1 MKKVILSI
9 VLVIVFI
16 IGLSVLIVGV
26 GTHEESSN
34 TTKNKKYVPKAESK
48 IKSSYSKDELKM
60 KVYITKKKTIDSI
73 DLEDYVKGVVSA
85 EMPVEFPLEALKSQ
99 AVAARTY
106 ALAHKEAFGAGN
118 APRAHGGDVN
128 DTTDFQVFMY
138 KDERLRLW
146 PKSKRQE
153 FWDKITQAVEKTE
166 GEVLAYDGELVMSPY
181 YFSTSGG
188 KTEDAI
194 NVFNKEIPYLKSVDS
209 PGEEKA
215 HKYISSKTVTCDYA
229 ADKLNSWNSNC
240 NVKSKQLKKQIS
252 ILEKSKAG
260 TVIKIKVGEKT
271 ISGSKFR
278 SIMGLNSS
286 NFDIEFKNN
295 NMIITCRGY
304 GHGVGMSQWGSKA
317 MANKG
322 YDYKKILK
330 HYYKGTDVI
339 KLNVKR

>member
-9 VLVIVFI
+9 ALIILFI
-16 IGLSVLIVGV
+16 TGLSVFVVGV
-26 GTHEESSN
+26 GSHEENYNVSE
-34 TTKNKKYVPKAESK
+34 KYIPKDESK
-48 IKSSYSKDELKM
+48 IKSSYSNDELKM

-73 DLEDYVKGVVSA
+73 ELEDYVKGVVSA

-106 ALAHKEAFGAGN
+106 ALAHKEIFGAGN
-118 APRAHGGDVN
+118 APKAHGGDVN

-138 KDERLRLW
+138 KDDRMKMW
-146 PKSKRQE
+146 PKSRREE
-153 FWDKITQAVEKTE
+153 FWNKITQAIEETE
-166 GEVLAYDGELVMSPY
+166 GEVLSYDGELVMSPY

-215 HKYISSKTVTCDYA
+215 HKYISNNTFTCDYVA
-229 ADKLNSWNSNC
+229 NKLNNWNSKC
-240 NVKSKQLKKQIS
+240 NIRSKKLKKQIS

-260 TVIKIKVGEKT
+260 TVMKIKVGEKT

-278 SIMGLNSS
+278 SIIGLNSS
-286 NFDIEFKNN
+286 NFTISFKGNN
-295 NMIITCRGY
+295 IIITCRGY

-317 MANKG
+317 MASKG
-322 YDYKKILK
+322 YNYKQILK
-330 HYYKGTDVI
+330 HYYKGTDLI
-339 KLNVKR
+339 KLNVKK